1 MKSRM
6 ASRLWLVFFC
16 VFWAL
21 SVIPAQAQSSAPQ
34 AVVLTFRGP
43 ITPVLV
49 EYLER
54 GLSAAKEQNA
64 SVVVLQLDTPGG
76 AIDTMER
83 IVQTIR
89 SSPVPVA
96 VYVSPRNAA
105 ASSAGAL
112 ITMAGHISAMA
123 PETTIGA
130 ASPVGGQGEDIE
142 ETMQAKVK
150 ESLKASVRALT
161 ANRPPEAT
169 RLAED
174 MIDSAKAVTV
184 EEALAIGLVDYK
196 AFDVQDL
203 LDQMDGRTV
212 ELDSGSVTLAT
223 AGAQLV
229 EIRASL
235 IENVLQLLINPNLVF
250 LLLSTGI
257 WALMIELSSPGGW
270 VAGFIGVV
278 CILLAVYGLG
288 ILPVNWFG
296 ILFIGVAF
304 VLFVLEVKTPTV
316 GMLSA
321 AGAISLIAGA
331 LILFNSVRIPGLPR
345 ISPVLVV
352 VTSIV
357 LAGSFL
363 AIVTFALRAQTKPV
377 LTGREALPR
386 QVGVVRTA
394 LHPTGTVQVAGEL
407 WAAEVEEGQPHAAE
421 GDRVEVL
428 SVNGL
433 RLIVRK
439 VNPPS

>member
-1 MKSRM
+1 MKSRV

-16 VFWAL
+16 IFWLL
-21 SVIPAQAQSSAPQ
+21 SVIPAQAQSRVPQ

-64 SVVVLQLDTPGG
+64 SVVVVQLDTPGG

-83 IVQTIR
+83 IVQIIR

-105 ASSAGAL
+105 ASSAGTL
-112 ITMAGHISAMA
+112 ITLAGHVSAMA

-203 LDQMDGRTV
+203 LDQMDGHTV

-229 EIRASL
+229 EIRTSL

-296 ILFIGVAF
+296 ILFIIVAF
-304 VLFVLEVKTPTV
+304 VLFVLEVKTPTL
-316 GMLSA
+316 GMLTA
-321 AGAISLIAGA
+321 AGAISLTAGA
-331 LILFNSVRIPGLPR
+331 LILFNSVRVPGLPR

-363 AIVTFALRAQTKPV
+363 AIVTFALRAQHTPI
-377 LTGREALPR
+377 LTGREALPG

-394 LHPTGTVQVAGEL
+394 LHPAGTVQVAGEL
-407 WAAEVEEGQPHAAE
+407 WAAEVEEGQPYAAE
-421 GDRVEVL
+421 GERVEVL

-439 VNPPS
+439 VNPPV